1 MLIALLADIHANRQA
16 FEACL
21 AHASTRNV
29 DRYVLLGDYV
39 GYGGDP
45 AWTVET
51 IMGMVTNGALA
62 VQGNHDVTIS
72 RDDDHLHADAR
83 FVVEWTRNQLG
94 VAERKFLADLPLT
107 IEDED
112 RLYVHADAYAPERWN
127 YITTVED
134 AHRNLTTTPSR
145 VIFVG
150 HVHQPAI
157 YGLSAT
163 AKMTSFTPV
172 GNVPVPL
179 LGWRR
184 WLVVLGSVGQPRD
197 SDPSACYATFDTQ
210 KGEIIFHRV
219 AYDIEG
225 AAAAIRA
232 NGLPVWL
239 AERLFRGK

>member
-1 MLIALLADIHANRQA
+1 MLIALLADTHANRQA
-16 FEACL
+16 LEACL
-21 AHASTRNV
+21 AHAQSRGV
-29 DRYVLLGDYV
+29 ERYVFLGDYV

-51 IMGMVTNGALA
+51 IMGLVANGALA
-62 VQGNHDVTIS
+62 VLGNHDATIS
-72 RDDDHLHADAR
+72 KPADHLHTDAR

-94 VAERKFLADLPLT
+94 VAERQFLAKLPLT

-127 YITTVED
+127 YITTVEE
-134 AHRNLTTTPSR
+134 AARNLTTTPQR
-145 VIFVG
+145 LIFVG

-172 GNVPVPL
+172 ANVPVPL

-197 SDPSACYATFDTQ
+197 GDPAACYATYDTV

-219 AYDIEG
+219 PYDIES
-225 AAAAIRA
+225 AAAAIRT
-232 NGLPVWL
+232 NGLPAWL
-239 AERLFRGK
+239 AERLFKGR